1 VCSSQIDSNC
11 SDDVHLVRR
20 RRRTTRKEQG
30 ENKKSRKEEEENK
43 RKKFCCSVLLSIV
56 FLAVFVEDFSMLLE
70 CVAAADFL
78 QAFSSIMMKGGFSFK
93 LFFGGF
99 KEFLSNLLC
108 RCGCFEYV
116 TE

>member
-1 VCSSQIDSNC
+1 
-11 SDDVHLVRR
+11 
-20 RRRTTRKEQG
+20 
-30 ENKKSRKEEEENK
+30 
-43 RKKFCCSVLLSIV
+43 
-56 FLAVFVEDFSMLLE
+56 MLLE

-78 QAFSSIMMKGGFSFK
+78 QAFSLIMMKGGFSLK

-108 RCGCFEYV
+108 CCGCFEYV